1 MKKKLLK
8 IGSLLSLVLIP
19 VLVLADDIDDMGVI
33 GVLMM
38 HLMLSLHSA
47 GFLCLPSSLIFGVD
61 SAAQKTIFW
70 RVFWIRA
77 VVVVILT
84 FIAPTASI
92 VVDVASIFIG
102 GFIGFPIVG
111 VVSSIRGKKNKSIVT
126 TTSKVNLIEAK
137 CTKCGSV
144 IKPGQAFCTECG
156 LKIPSTISSV
166 VANQTISSLP
176 LASQG
181 KQLRAANI
189 FGYNMTE
196 DQMLEEIIKREMK
209 KSGETNN
216 VSIAAVEK
224 KKNIF
229 SIVYAI
235 ILFIS
240 VSLFFFHSY
249 TGVLVVVFLVAT
261 IIYINSVKNYN
272 IYKYLQKEVKSRP
285 DEKIGYIVSTVLEGK
300 VRGSSKLIRLAFLLV
315 AVGVPLFIFRTP
327 HVIYEQ
333 DATLDGYVI
342 RFYTIGW
349 LENDSTLEI
358 PAEYKGE
365 PVVGIRGDV
374 FANVHTL
381 EKVVLPDTI
390 KEIRGGAFKNASR
403 LEEINLPEGIPEIKG
418 ETFQEC
424 VSLKE
429 ITIPDSVTR
438 IGGHA
443 FRDNHSLKKVEISAN
458 SQLQEIGSSAFRNC
472 YELEEIYLPRDINVN
487 EKAFKDSGTKVRE
500 YTEDGK
506 ILNGKEDFKYNKKIT
521 FKLNEKKDLSYD
533 HIDTLTKGRAIK
545 FAGIEEDYGLY
556 TYLFNIYGSNG
567 GTHGIILYDISSF
580 YIDYDYNIAL
590 EIENTDVFYNY
601 SDTINLVVYYN

>member
-1 MKKKLLK
+1 MKNK
-8 IGSLLSLVLIP
+8 IFKIMCCLSLVLVP
-19 VLVLADDIDDMGVI
+19 MMVFAEDLSEVGLLGALG
-33 GVLMM
+33 M
-38 HLMLSLHSA
+38 HLMLSLHSM
-47 GFLCLPSSLIFGVD
+47 GFLCLPASLIFSSDTVP
-61 SAAQKTIFW
+61 QKK
-70 RVFWIRA
+70 VFWNVFVIRVA
-77 VVVVILT
+77 VVVVLACISP
-84 FIAPTASI
+84 AASI
-92 VVDVASIFIG
+92 GLDVASIFIG
-102 GFIGFPIVG
+102 GFIGFPAMA
-111 VVSSIRGKKNKSIVT
+111 VVQGRKGKKASLTGGPSSVSIIPAEQ
-126 TTSKVNLIEAK
+126 KCPNCNL
-137 CTKCGSV
+137 V
-144 IKPGQAFCTECG
+144 IKSGNTFCTNCG
-156 LKIPSTISSV
+156 TKAPTLEELKSNKT
-166 VANQTISSLP
+166 SSLP
-176 LASQG
+176 SGSQG
-181 KQLRAANI
+181 KPFGASNV

-196 DQMLEEIIKREMK
+196 EQMVETIIKKEIDK
-209 KSGETNN
+209 AGQNAN
-216 VSIAAVEK
+216 VTIAGVERR
-224 KKNIF
+224 KNIF
-229 SIVYAI
+229 ALVYAI
-235 ILFIS
+235 ILLIC
-240 VSLFFFHSY
+240 VSLYFFHSN
-249 TGVLVVVFLVAT
+249 TALLITVFIIVT
-261 IIYINSVKNYN
+261 ITYFCISKNYN
-272 IYKYLQKEVKSRP
+272 LMKYLKKEVKSRP

-300 VRGSSKLIRLAFLLV
+300 VRGSSKLIRLAFFLV

-333 DATLDGYVI
+333 DPTLDGYVI

-381 EKVVLPDTI
+381 KKVVLPDTI

-418 ETFQEC
+418 ETFQDC
-424 VSLKE
+424 YSLKE

-443 FRDNHSLKKVEISAN
+443 FRSNRSLAKVNISPN
-458 SQLQEIGSSAFRNC
+458 SQLQEIGSSAFREC
-472 YELEEIYLPRDINVN
+472 YELEEIYLPRDVNVN
-487 EKAFKDSGTKVRE
+487 EKAFKDSGTKVKE

-545 FAGIEEDYGLY
+545 FALIEEDYGLY

-580 YIDYDYNIAL
+580 YIDHDYNIAL
-590 EIENTDVFYNY
+590 EIEDTDVFYNY
-601 SDTINLVVYYN
+601 SDTITLVVYYN